1 MVYIIL
7 LLLVIVFAIQYPNMN
22 YRQKRISWGVT
33 FIYTTCIS
41 AIQYKMGADIPAYMG
56 EFDYY
61 EIDYSFDYI
70 FSFIRRQP
78 LWVLLNVVC
87 KSVIEDFALLKIL
100 QAFVVNFIVFRFISK
115 HTNNRMLGVLLYLI
129 LFYFHLN
136 FNALRA
142 SFALVVF
149 LCAYDYL
156 VEKKLLRYYA
166 LCVVAFLFHE
176 SALILFL
183 LPLLHPIKKMF
194 GSTDKLLKYVL
205 ILGVVSIFLAPI
217 VQSTFGSVLQY
228 LQLMNVISYGDT
240 YLDNSS
246 YSGFRL
252 SIVGSVEYLV
262 KLALYI
268 YLFKKSRCSQS
279 IFGFIFI
286 VYMIIFCLNIAFPIF
301 YRFNDYFCIIF
312 ICCLSNGLSN
322 IGFKGLSAKSI
333 YANLVFFVVFFLNT
347 YSYFLKLSDGTREI
361 DQFYPYYT
369 IFEKK
374 TSIIRENN
382 WGHKEND
389 AIYLLRR

>member
-1 MVYIIL
+1 MIYLITLIL
-7 LLLVIVFAIQYPNMN
+7 LILFSIQYP
-22 YRQKRISWGVT
+22 RISTSHQRISWHFSFWLV
-33 FIYTTCIS
+33 FCIS
-41 AIQYKMGADIPAYMG
+41 AFQYKIGADIPAYMG

-61 EIDYSFDYI
+61 QKDYSFDYI

-87 KSVIEDFALLKIL
+87 KTIIEDFAILKIL
-100 QAFVVNFIVFRFISK
+100 QAFVVNFVVFRFISK
-115 HTNNRMLGVLLYLI
+115 HTNNKMLGVLLYLI
-129 LFYFHLN
+129 FSYFHLN

-156 VEKKLLRYYA
+156 VEKKLLKYYA

-312 ICCLSNGLSN
+312 ICCLANGLSN
-322 IGFKGLSAKSI
+322 IGFNRVRYKSM
-333 YANLVFFVVFFLNT
+333 YAHLVFYVVFFLNT
-347 YSYFLKLSDGTREI
+347 YSYFLMLSDGTREI

-369 IFEKK
+369 IFDKK
-374 TSIIRENN
+374 TSMIRENN

-389 AIYLLRR
+389 AMYLLRR